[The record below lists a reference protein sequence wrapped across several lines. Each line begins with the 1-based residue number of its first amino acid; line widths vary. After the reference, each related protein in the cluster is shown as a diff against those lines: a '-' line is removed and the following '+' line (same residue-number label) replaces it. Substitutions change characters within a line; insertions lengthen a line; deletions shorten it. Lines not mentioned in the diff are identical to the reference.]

1 MVVMWKRER
10 CEDGNGDEGDRGSGV
25 WVLGMEHAKK
35 KGRGLKDLNRF
46 FFSFLCKAGSVHFW
60 TGSEANS
67 THSSVPGIFH
77 YFSRIFGHFFR
88 NYSKPTK

>member
-25 WVLGMEHAKK
+25 WVSGMEHAKK

-46 FFSFLCKAGSVHFW
+46 FFSFARPVRF
-60 TGSEANS
+60 T
-67 THSSVPGIFH
+67 
-77 YFSRIFGHFFR
+77 FGQRFR
-88 NYSKPTK
+88 S

>member
-25 WVLGMEHAKK
+25 WVSGMEHAKK

-46 FFSFLCKAGSVHFW
+46 FFLFSLQGLFGSFLD
-60 TGSEANS
+60 
-67 THSSVPGIFH
+67 
-77 YFSRIFGHFFR
+77 RFR
-88 NYSKPTK
+88 S